1 MTVSAGRRVMPGF
14 IVVIAEFCIATGL
27 RLAARRRRDPGSDIM
42 RPPPGVRREAL
53 LGNHFV
59 DGVRSS
65 GRSI

>member
-1 MTVSAGRRVMPGF
+1 MTVSAGRRVMPGI

-42 RPPPGVRREAL
+42 RPPRARREAL